1 MEPKT
6 SDFDIISNFFTEL
19 QSQNSIKLSPKDI
32 EHILTHEPTD
42 SRQDVGHHKTHRPT
56 GHTRPSPTE
65 PTCSGP
71 TGPQGY
77 SGPGW

>member
-32 EHILTHEPTD
+32 EHSMTLLPTGPREDVEHRKTH
-42 SRQDVGHHKTHRPT
+42 SKTHRPT
-56 GHTRPSPTE
+56 E
-65 PTCSGP
+65 PTYHRLVGS
-71 TGPQGY
+71 
-77 SGPGW
+77 

>member
-19 QSQNSIKLSPKDI
+19 QSQNSIKFSPKDI
-32 EHILTHEPTD
+32 EHILTHEPTGPRGD
-42 SRQDVGHHKTHRPT
+42 LGPVCQRCDPGPT
-56 GHTRPSPTE
+56 GRTRP
-65 PTCSGP
+65 GP
-71 TGPQGY
+71 TGPQCY